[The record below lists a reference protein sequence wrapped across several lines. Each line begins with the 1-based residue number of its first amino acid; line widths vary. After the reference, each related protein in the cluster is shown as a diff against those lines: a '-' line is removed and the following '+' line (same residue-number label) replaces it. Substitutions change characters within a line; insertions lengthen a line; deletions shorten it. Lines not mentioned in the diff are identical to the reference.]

1 MEIPYN
7 CKSKD
12 EDILASGFCI
22 FHDKNYLQDK
32 EKHDQNLHHPTVHM
46 IECRKHVNLFHES
59 SMLILE
65 DNMGKVNANV
75 TPLSFIQYF
84 MKF

>member
-1 MEIPYN
+1 
-7 CKSKD
+7 
-12 EDILASGFCI
+12 
-22 FHDKNYLQDK
+22 
-32 EKHDQNLHHPTVHM
+32 M
-46 IECRKHVNLFHES
+46 IDRRIHVNLFHES

-75 TPLSFIQYF
+75 TPLSIIQYF